1 MINKTIKKLYNEL
14 IYNLLVEEQ
23 VEKIVCYRKYDND
36 RFFDNLYVDKDKGV
50 VIVHRGNIDMDFE
63 GFHFDFTIDYADCLA
78 QIERGLYHANRGSNN
93 AVGLYFTFSKEKQDY
108 INNDD
113 NFISL
118 AR

>member
-1 MINKTIKKLYNEL
+1 MINETLKNLYNQL

-50 VIVHRGNIDMDFE
+50 VIVHRGMDFE
-63 GFHFDFTIDYADCLA
+63 GFHFDYTIDYADCLA
-78 QIERGLYHANRGSNN
+78 QIERGLYSANHMNNN
-93 AVGLYFTFSKEKQDY
+93 ACGLYFTFSKEKKDY
-108 INNDD
+108 LDD
-113 NFISL
+113 DNNFISL